1 MDSKDRTKQL
11 LYDQFIRF
19 LHVYE
24 NHKDTEIEHFLSIA
38 QRESID
44 KIPQHLT
51 AVHMIDCIGK
61 HEPINNTG
69 IAEAMNLSKASITKI
84 GNKLL
89 EEGFV
94 KRTKMNDNKKESYFR
109 LSPQGKKIF
118 ELHERLHV
126 LEAERFYRS
135 LDKYSE
141 PELKIIHQFLQDSSM
156 DMESRKT
163 EGE

>member
-1 MDSKDRTKQL
+1 MDSNDRTKQL
-11 LYDQFIRF
+11 VYDQFIRF

-51 AVHMIDCIGK
+51 EVHMIDCIGK

-69 IAEAMNLSKASITKI
+69 IADAMNLSKASITKI

-126 LEAERFYRS
+126 LEAERFYRA

-156 DMESRKT
+156 HMESR
-163 EGE
+163 

>member
-1 MDSKDRTKQL
+1 MTSKDRTKQL
-11 LYDQFIRF
+11 LYHQFIRF

-24 NHKDTEIEHFLSIA
+24 NHKDTEIEHFLSVA
-38 QRESID
+38 QRESIE

-126 LEAERFYRS
+126 QEAERFYRT

-141 PELKIIHQFLQDSSM
+141 AELKAIQQFLQDSSFHF
-156 DMESRKT
+156 ESR
-163 EGE
+163 

>member
-1 MDSKDRTKQL
+1 MDSNDRTKQL

-38 QRESID
+38 QRESMD

-141 PELKIIHQFLQDSSM
+141 PELKIILQFLQDSSM
-156 DMESRKT
+156 DMESR
-163 EGE
+163 

>member
-1 MDSKDRTKQL
+1 MDSNDRTKQL
-11 LYDQFIRF
+11 VYDQFIRF

-69 IAEAMNLSKASITKI
+69 IADAMNLSKASITKI

-126 LEAERFYRS
+126 LEAERFYRA

-156 DMESRKT
+156 HMESR
-163 EGE
+163 

>member
-51 AVHMIDCIGK
+51 AVHMIDCIGR

-126 LEAERFYRS
+126 HEAERFYRS
-135 LDKYSE
+135 MDKYSE
-141 PELKIIHQFLQDSSM
+141 VELKIIHQFLHDNSM
-156 DMESRKT
+156 DMESR
-163 EGE
+163 

>member
-1 MDSKDRTKQL
+1 MDSNDRTKQL

-51 AVHMIDCIGK
+51 AVHMIDCIGR

-94 KRTKMNDNKKESYFR
+94 KRAKMNDNKKESYFR

-118 ELHERLHV
+118 ELHERIHV

-156 DMESRKT
+156 DMESR
-163 EGE
+163 

>member
-1 MDSKDRTKQL
+1 MDSNDRSKQL

-38 QRESID
+38 QRESMD

-51 AVHMIDCIGK
+51 AIHMIDCIGK

-141 PELKIIHQFLQDSSM
+141 PELKIILQFLQDSSM
-156 DMESRKT
+156 DMESR
-163 EGE
+163 

>member
-1 MDSKDRTKQL
+1 MDSNDRTKQL
-11 LYDQFIRF
+11 LYEQFIRF

-38 QRESID
+38 QRESMD

-69 IAEAMNLSKASITKI
+69 IADAMNLSKASITKI

-156 DMESRKT
+156 DMESR
-163 EGE
+163 

>member
-1 MDSKDRTKQL
+1 MDSKDQTKQL

-51 AVHMIDCIGK
+51 AVHMIDCIGR

-118 ELHERLHV
+118 DLHERLHV

-135 LDKYSE
+135 MDKYSE
-141 PELKIIHQFLQDSSM
+141 AELKIIHQFLQDSSM
-156 DMESRKT
+156 DMESR
-163 EGE
+163 